1 MDDKKDPLVKGLVLV
16 SRFYYLE
23 QTRDLKSLK
32 ELLKIISTGG
42 ENYIR
47 QPVIESNLYPQK
59 TLSEIDKVLLEI
71 FFDNDLEEFRK
82 LGEWNSNNF
91 VPRYFNIYIE
101 EQNPMDFLEQFTRLR
116 DYLIGSGTM
125 KTTIENNNEVT
136 ITIEHGFNILRSVCL
151 SEQGFF
157 VGGVKLCGA
166 KKVEIIEQKCASNS
180 DSFDCI
186 YKLKFQ

>member
-1 MDDKKDPLVKGLVLV
+1 MDDKKGPLVKGLVLV

-71 FFDNDLEEFRK
+71 FF
-82 LGEWNSNNF
+82 
-91 VPRYFNIYIE
+91 V
-101 EQNPMDFLEQFTRLR
+101 
-116 DYLIGSGTM
+116 IG
-125 KTTIENNNEVT
+125 
-136 ITIEHGFNILRSVCL
+136 
-151 SEQGFF
+151 
-157 VGGVKLCGA
+157 
-166 KKVEIIEQKCASNS
+166 
-180 DSFDCI
+180 
-186 YKLKFQ
+186 